1 MFPKDISLLIEEY
14 VPTIKIEHN
23 YNMYTHFI
31 LEYIEFQKKKNIC
44 KVCETYFLDW
54 KCWKKNEILCPLYK
68 NKNIEH
74 IHM

>member
-14 VPTIKIEHN
+14 APYIKTVEK
-23 YNMYTHFI
+23 YNIQTHFA

-44 KVCETYFLDW
+44 KVCEKYFFIWKMWNTYD
-54 KCWKKNEILCPLYK
+54 ILCPLYK
-68 NKNIEH
+68 NKKLEH